1 MLASQSDFLEKLPFF
16 KCNGETCMF
25 NRTECQGSSKGILD
39 KAVMDAYVR
48 RGNECKDGTSFGG
61 ALVLDGIVTFQ
72 GGSMSEVDLTTPT
85 PQMNELFE
93 AIQLRFDIPSSIDS
107 TPVKTRAGV
116 EYPNWLKTWKIGR
129 DVLVL
134 DMRFGKINEGRVLLV
149 TGERLSTIEAISK
162 SGFNLALRISSP
174 TNSEDI

>member
-1 MLASQSDFLEKLPFF
+1 MALA
-16 KCNGETCMF
+16 T
-25 NRTECQGSSKGILD
+25 I
-39 KAVMDAYVR
+39 
-48 RGNECKDGTSFGG
+48 
-61 ALVLDGIVTFQ
+61 
-72 GGSMSEVDLTTPT
+72 T